1 MSSLME
7 ELTKATDPKYKMCG
21 KTPSVESVILFVCS
35 VLRCNLE
42 IERLQR
48 ELQARHGSPV
58 VVTAKPC
65 IRECRCGR
73 GGGRQGLIVVSEF
86 IHTNSSSKSAC
97 VLW

>member
-65 IRECRCGR
+65 IRECRCRDWGKRGR
-73 GGGRQGLIVVSEF
+73 GE
-86 IHTNSSSKSAC
+86 AA
-97 VLW
+97 